1 MIGMKT
7 ENKNLTA
14 TQINSFALDARKFL
28 DDCTRDYHN
37 QVFDVAE
44 KIIGNKN
51 KKIIML
57 AGPSSSGKTT
67 TANLLSQRL
76 NGMGVKTATVS
87 LDDFYHPRSVGY
99 PLDEDGKPDYE
110 CVEALDIGLLHSCF
124 GELVKNGVAMFPV
137 FDFHSGERINNA
149 KTIEL
154 SENNVIIVEGLHALN
169 PVITENLDSNK
180 LYKIYVSVST
190 RVYDDGGEVLLSK
203 RDLRF
208 VRRVVRDFSFR
219 STSVERTFEIWQSVM
234 RGEDKYL
241 FPFESHADIKLNS
254 FHACEPCVLSQKAV
268 NLLKTVSSDEYKSKS
283 GQMIEKLNLFKT
295 IDCSMLPA
303 DSLLREFT
311 G

>member
-28 DDCTRDYHN
+28 DDCTKDYHN

-76 NGMGVKTATVS
+76 NGMGVKTAAVS

>member
-1 MIGMKT
+1 MIGIKT

-28 DDCTRDYHN
+28 DDCTKDYHN

-268 NLLKTVSSDEYKSKS
+268 NLLRTVSSDEYKSKS

>member
-28 DDCTRDYHN
+28 DDCTKDYHN
-37 QVFDVAE
+37 RVFDVAE

-76 NGMGVKTATVS
+76 NGMGVKTAAVS

>member
-1 MIGMKT
+1 MIGIKT

-28 DDCTRDYHN
+28 DDCTKDYHN